1 MEKNWI
7 KIFTSTNFF
16 QSEMA
21 KQMLIENHVDAVVLN
36 KQDSSYSNF
45 GNIEVYIHR
54 DDFSHAVEL
63 MILNKINI

>member
-1 MEKNWI
+1 
-7 KIFTSTNFF
+7 
-16 QSEMA
+16 
-21 KQMLIENHVDAVVLN
+21 MLIENHVDAVVLN

-45 GNIEVYIHR
+45 GSIEVYIHR